1 MLRYSL
7 LFLFFIRFCALGL
20 TQDTI
25 KRLPEVSITP
35 VLKEKQ
41 KILVNTQLI
50 DSDQI
55 DILQPE
61 DVGVLLQ
68 KTSGT
73 SVKSYGGLGG
83 LKTISVR
90 GLNSQHTSFV
100 QDGFLLQNAQ
110 TGQINLGQIMV
121 DNISEISLNEGAK
134 QSFLLPVSAYI
145 NGSLIS
151 ISSKFNQFENKNTSA
166 SNFTIGT
173 GSFGQLNTYLS
184 SKYERNQF
192 LLSSYIK
199 YRKAEGEYPY
209 EVMNGNQEYSGSRMN
224 NDLKDKYGGVTI
236 GYQFKNKAEI
246 RSITNFKEVQQGLPG
261 AVILYNNTSNQRL
274 NVNQINTKLDYTHFH
289 KKLFYRIYSSYSK
302 DKLNYID
309 PSFLNNT
316 GGINTT
322 YTNDFFDVGISL
334 QRKIRKIETYGG
346 LESKYNKLS
355 FSTVNS
361 AVPERL
367 TNLVLIGGKYKIKR
381 LTFESQIS
389 GQSIQESNKNGEQ
402 AKDIFK
408 VNPFI
413 SLQRESLK
421 PKKFTLNAW
430 YRNSF
435 RIPSFN
441 ELYYNNIGNVNLKP
455 EEANQFSLGFSIL
468 PFSKK
473 TGLKLVVN
481 SFYNEVKNQIL
492 ALPTKNL
499 FVWSMQN
506 IGKVKNYGFESRI
519 QLSKVIKG
527 DWKLNASTNY
537 TLQYA
542 LDISSSTS
550 PTYQHQV
557 AYMPKHL
564 GNFDINVS
572 YKEIGFSSSLM
583 SVSKRYSLNENIISN
598 EVNGFTTLDFGVYL
612 NHKMMDNN
620 SLRLHFMVKN
630 IFDVSYN
637 YIHYFVM
644 PGRNFLMT
652 LSYALH

>member
-1 MLRYSL
+1 MK
-7 LFLFFIRFCALGL
+7 FCVLGFA
-20 TQDTI
+20 QDTI

-35 VLKEKQ
+35 LLEEKQ
-41 KILVNTQLI
+41 KTLVNTQLI
-50 DSDQI
+50 NSDQI

-145 NGSLIS
+145 KGSLIS
-151 ISSKFNQFENKNTSA
+151 ISSKFNQFENKNTTA
-166 SNFTIGT
+166 SSFNVGV
-173 GSFGQLNTYLS
+173 GSFGQINTYLS
-184 SKYERNQF
+184 SKYERNHF

-199 YRKAEGEYPY
+199 YRKADGEYPF
-209 EVMNGNQEYSGSRMN
+209 EVLNGNQEYKGSRVN
-224 NDLKDKYGGVTI
+224 NDLNEKYGGVTI

-246 RSITNFKEVQQGLPG
+246 RSITNFKEIQQGLPG
-261 AVILYNNTSNQRL
+261 AVILYNNNSNQRL
-274 NVNQINTKLDYTHFH
+274 NVNEINTQLDYTHAH
-289 KKLFYRIYSSYSK
+289 KKLFYRIYSTFTIN
-302 DKLNYID
+302 KLNYID

-322 YTNDFFDVGISL
+322 YTNDFFDFGLSV
-334 QRKIRKIETYGG
+334 QRKIRKLETYGG
-346 LESKYNKLS
+346 LESNYNRLS
-355 FSTVNS
+355 FSTINS
-361 AVPERL
+361 AIPERL
-367 TNLVLIGGKYKIKR
+367 TNLGLIGGKYKIKR
-381 LTFESQIS
+381 LIIESQIS
-389 GQSIQESNKNGEQ
+389 GQSIHESNKNGQ
-402 AKDIFK
+402 KANDLFR

-413 SLQRESLK
+413 SFQRESLK
-421 PKKFTLNAW
+421 PMKLTINAW

-435 RIPSFN
+435 RMPSFN

-455 EEANQFSLGFSIL
+455 EEANQFSLGFSVL

-473 TGLKLVVN
+473 AGLKLIVN
-481 SFYNEVKNQIL
+481 TFYNEVKNQIL

-506 IGKVKNYGFESRI
+506 IGEVKNYGFESRI
-519 QLSKVIKG
+519 QWSKEIKEN
-527 DWKLNASTNY
+527 WKFNTSTSY

-542 LDISSSTS
+542 LDFSSSTS

-572 YKEIGFSSSLM
+572 FKEFGVSSSLM
-583 SVSKRYSLNENIISN
+583 SVSKRYSLNENILSN
-598 EVNGFTTLDFGVYL
+598 EVSAFTTLDLGVYL

-630 IFDVSYN
+630 VFDVSYN
-637 YIHYFVM
+637 YIRYFVM

-652 LSYALH
+652 LSYAIR